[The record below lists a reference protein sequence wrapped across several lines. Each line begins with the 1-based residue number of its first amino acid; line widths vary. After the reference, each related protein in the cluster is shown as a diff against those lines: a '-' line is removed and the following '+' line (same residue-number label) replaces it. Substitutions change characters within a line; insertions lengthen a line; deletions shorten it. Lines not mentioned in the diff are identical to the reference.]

1 MSTVSANED
10 DVDADDRER
19 NVPVYT
25 EKKAVKG
32 LSGAQKRNDQAR
44 KEEAKTPAA
53 VPQSKVRIS
62 YEVPVSNNSFIN
74 IVL

>member
-10 DVDADDRER
+10 DVDADARER

-32 LSGAQKRNDQAR
+32 LSGA
-44 KEEAKTPAA
+44 
-53 VPQSKVRIS
+53 
-62 YEVPVSNNSFIN
+62 
-74 IVL
+74 